1 MSQCLIF
8 NQQAL
13 IIVTDDG
20 TNGSPL
26 DQAIFTFSNYSG
38 CINKITQISGL
49 TQRNQVLTVN
59 HCFNT

>member
-20 TNGSPL
+20 TIGSPL

-38 CINKITQISGL
+38 CIAQDYTNIRTYAKKPGFDSKSL
-49 TQRNQVLTVN
+49 
-59 HCFNT
+59 F